1 MISRKSFYRLFL
13 SYFTDNLSKGFN
25 SGLLTGMILIDL
37 QKALDTID
45 HNLLLRKMPLLGF
58 SLEVIDWYK
67 SLAIQLEIPC

>member
-13 SYFTDNLSKGFN
+13 SYFTDNLSKGFD

-37 QKALDTID
+37 QKA
-45 HNLLLRKMPLLGF
+45 LLGF